1 MKVKALVT
9 QSCLTLCNPMNGSQP
24 GSSVHGILQ
33 IRIQGLNLGPLHCRQ
48 ILYCLS
54 HQGSPKSTKKKFKL
68 PAMVYQVLPG
78 LTPDYLSNLM
88 FGYFP
93 YIPTMAK
100 VPMP

>member
-1 MKVKALVT
+1 MDCHSLL
-9 QSCLTLCNPMNGSQP
+9 QEIFLT
-24 GSSVHGILQ
+24 
-33 IRIQGLNLGPLHCRQ
+33 QGLHLGPLHCRQ

>member
-1 MKVKALVT
+1 MGCHSLLQGIFLT
-9 QSCLTLCNPMNGSQP
+9 QE
-24 GSSVHGILQ
+24 
-33 IRIQGLNLGPLHCRQ
+33 RNLGPLHCRQ

-54 HQGSPKSTKKKFKL
+54 HQGSPKLTKKKKFKL

-78 LTPDYLSNLM
+78 LIPDCLSNLM